1 MKIIIAVSCN
11 KSNKR
16 IRTQTTYKSHL
27 CQIVGY
33 FTDYFHPVSDCWLL
47 YCWISSCVK
56 YCWLL
61 YWWIPSCG
69 RSLVTLLMNSLLCQI
84 VGNLTD
90 EFPTVSDRWLLNWLL
105 RSRVRLLITLLMN
118 FLLCQI
124 LLITLL
130 MKDRWLLYWWI
141 NSLLCQIVGYLTDEF
156 PTVSDRLLLL
166 NWWIPY
172 CVRSLVT

>member
-16 IRTQTTYKSHL
+16 IRTQTTYESHL

-47 YCWISSCVK
+47 Y
-56 YCWLL
+56 
-61 YWWIPSCG
+61 WWIPSCV

-84 VGNLTD
+84 VGYLTD
-90 EFPTVSDRWLLNWLL
+90 YYGPVSD
-105 RSRVRLLITLLMN
+105 
-118 FLLCQI
+118 C
-124 LLITLL
+124 
-130 MKDRWLLYWWI
+130 WLLYWWI
-141 NSLLCQIVGYLTDEF
+141 SSCVKYCWLLYWWKIVGYFTDEF
-156 PTVSDRLLLL
+156 PPMSDRWLLY
-166 NWWIPY
+166 WWIPY